1 MKYLIFL
8 LIFIGLS
15 STPLHSATQNAGSGI
30 RESSPCGAT
39 LLELDSLTNYWQRMW
54 QAEYKDFTPAEITHF
69 LEKKKIG
76 RSDIAGVRVFRSN
89 HHNDHAIIVYF
100 LFENTLGGKP
110 LVSINCVI
118 PINSSPGLVST
129 PSSLQELMG
138 KSYEELGK

>member
-1 MKYLIFL
+1 
-8 LIFIGLS
+8 
-15 STPLHSATQNAGSGI
+15 
-30 RESSPCGAT
+30 
-39 LLELDSLTNYWQRMW
+39 MW

-100 LFENTLGGKP
+100 LFENTIGGKP